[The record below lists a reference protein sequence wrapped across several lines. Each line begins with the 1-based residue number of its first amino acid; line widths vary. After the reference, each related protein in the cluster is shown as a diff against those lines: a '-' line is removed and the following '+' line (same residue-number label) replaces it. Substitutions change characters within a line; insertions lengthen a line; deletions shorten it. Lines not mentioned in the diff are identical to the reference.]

1 MCCAASKPPLGSS
14 RASPRLTQT
23 ARSACGLLGSGRPG
37 SARLGSARSSPA
49 GPATPAAG
57 PTLERTASALAQSAP
72 SPGAAA
78 QDTPHQQVS
87 WAGKA
92 SKVPSSPFA
101 ANIIADTRTVQQA
114 ELTLMHT
121 SCSTVPERSD
131 EADQDSTPERD
142 FADEAQSRAPRL
154 QQGDIPAL
162 RLGQLSNLPSD
173 SNDTSS
179 DSKLAAGLPG
189 AVSNLAGASSGA
201 RSWRASG
208 LKLTGD
214 ADEDVRRML
223 ALEGYSS
230 DSSSCSSCN
239 DRCCSMLAS
248 HSKGFC
254 IMECT

>member
-1 MCCAASKPPLGSS
+1 M
-14 RASPRLTQT
+14 
-23 ARSACGLLGSGRPG
+23 
-37 SARLGSARSSPA
+37 
-49 GPATPAAG
+49 
-57 PTLERTASALAQSAP
+57 
-72 SPGAAA
+72 
-78 QDTPHQQVS
+78 S

-131 EADQDSTPERD
+131 EADQDSTPEKD
-142 FADEAQSRAPRL
+142 TADEAQSRAPRL

-173 SNDTSS
+173 SDDTPS

-201 RSWRASG
+201 LSWHAPG
-208 LKLTGD
+208 LELTGD

-230 DSSSCSSCN
+230 SSDGSSCSSCD

-248 HSKGFC
+248 QARAVLHGVHMSSPPEG
-254 IMECT
+254 T